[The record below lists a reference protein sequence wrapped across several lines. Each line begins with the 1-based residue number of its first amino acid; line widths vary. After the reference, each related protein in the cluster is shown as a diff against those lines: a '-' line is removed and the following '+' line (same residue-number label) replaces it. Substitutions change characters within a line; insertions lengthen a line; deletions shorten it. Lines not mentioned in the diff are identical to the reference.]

1 MQKNN
6 NYLERA
12 SYSWSEDSIR
22 LILTPSNVAKSIFF
36 YVQEAG
42 YFKTKAPYF
51 TERQNLDSFLIVYT
65 ISGKGLLRYEEKE
78 FVLTPGHCF
87 YINCMNHHYYE
98 ALSNNTWEFL
108 WIHFNCSNALGYYE
122 EFIKNGFKILN
133 MQDKLFIESSLRRII
148 SINRKKD
155 VSTEINTSNLINNI
169 LSEIL
174 IQTSTNEATLLFIPE
189 YIKAAMKYIDQNFH
203 TTITLNDLEKD
214 LGISKFHLS
223 KEFKKYTGSTIG
235 EYIISSRLS
244 YAKELLKYSNLSIN
258 EITYKSGMSNVSHF
272 INLFKSH
279 EGTTP
284 LSYRKEW
291 RI

>member
-1 MQKNN
+1 MSKMY

-12 SYSWSEDSIR
+12 SHTWTDDSIR

-36 YVQEAG
+36 YIQEAG

-65 ISGKGLLRYEEKE
+65 ISGRGILRYEGNEYM
-78 FVLTPGHCF
+78 LDSRHCF

-98 ALSNNTWEFL
+98 TLSNNTWEFI
-108 WIHFNCSNALGYYE
+108 WIHFNGNNALGYYN
-122 EFIKNGFKILN
+122 EFIKNDFKILN
-133 MQDKLFIESSLRRII
+133 MEDTFFIESNLRRII

-155 VSTEINTSNLINNI
+155 ISTEINTSNLITNI

-174 IQTSTNEATLLFIPE
+174 ILTATNEAKTIYIPE
-189 YIKAAMKYIDQNFH
+189 HINSIMKYIDQHFH
-203 TTITLNDLEKD
+203 TAITLDDIEKE

-235 EYIISSRLS
+235 EYILSTRLS
-244 YAKELLKYSNLSIN
+244 FTKELLKYSNLSIT
-258 EITYKSGMSNVSHF
+258 EIAYQSGMNHVSHF
-272 INLFKSH
+272 INLFKTH

-284 LSYRKEW
+284 LAFRKEW